1 MTHEFDFG
9 TRAPSWEQ
17 PAPPSWRPVRQPAPT
32 REELL
37 QDYARKPVRRF
48 YQVDGWEDPYGDD
61 VLPPDEDGH
70 VLAGF
75 EVHELRT
82 SDFPIRVYINQD
94 SNPATVAA
102 LLRKVIEFV
111 ESDWRTISGADYVD
125 APAPAAPTRTGNV
138 IEVDFSRVA
147 ARGPYGVTSLDMA
160 AGETWNGTPIDQAP
174 PWELPEDQRPR
185 YDDGDLPF

>member
-9 TRAPSWEQ
+9 NRAPSWEQ
-17 PAPPSWRPVRQPAPT
+17 HTPRAWRPVRFPAPS
-32 REELL
+32 RKELL
-37 QDYARKPVRRF
+37 DAYAQKPVRRF
-48 YQVDGWEDPYGDD
+48 YQVDGWYDPDGFG
-61 VLPPDEDGH
+61 LCEPDEDGH
-70 VLAGF
+70 VITGG
-75 EVHELRT
+75 EHYELRN

-94 SNPATVAA
+94 SDPATVAA
-102 LLRKVIEFV
+102 LLRKVIEWV
-111 ESDWRTISGADYVD
+111 ESDWHTISGAEYADTPSPI
-125 APAPAAPTRTGNV
+125 AKRAGNV
-138 IEVDFSRVA
+138 IKVDFSQVA